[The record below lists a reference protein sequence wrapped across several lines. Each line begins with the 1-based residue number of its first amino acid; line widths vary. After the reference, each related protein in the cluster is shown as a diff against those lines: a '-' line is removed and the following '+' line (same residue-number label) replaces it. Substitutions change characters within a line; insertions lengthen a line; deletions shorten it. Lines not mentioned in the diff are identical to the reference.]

1 MPFEDLC
8 CQITTTTVWKV
19 VTLVA
24 FDLLETAHV
33 SLVAFTCIFVA
44 ITVATL
50 CPQVDTSSD
59 SGPKIPNQI
68 LVGSSQVTRS

>member
-1 MPFEDLC
+1 MPLEDLC
-8 CQITTTTVWKV
+8 CEITTTTTVWKV
-19 VTLVA
+19 AMLVV

-33 SLVAFTCIFVA
+33 SAVAFIFVT

-50 CPQVDTSSD
+50 SPQVDTSSD

-68 LVGSSQVTRS
+68 LVGSSQVTWA